1 MDEFNSSLDNL
12 FVLFEVNFSSSNNI
26 NLATKKNDD
35 DLKINDYLKK
45 IDSLIK
51 ENYCLREK
59 TPDLFYEFVYKIF
72 QQVELFKNNK
82 TLNMSTQLKDEKLQT
97 DWNILNLI
105 INCLK
110 NTAAAHKSCLNQNE
124 DLIVKFLIDYLN
136 ANCNDDLVEIEEK
149 LPSRYSFHLNTFK
162 YISNIILGN
171 SF

>member
-12 FVLFEVNFSSSNNI
+12 FVLFEVNCSSNSSNI

-105 INCLK
+105 INCL
-110 NTAAAHKSCLNQNE
+110 N
-124 DLIVKFLIDYLN
+124 
-136 ANCNDDLVEIEEK
+136 
-149 LPSRYSFHLNTFK
+149 
-162 YISNIILGN
+162 
-171 SF
+171 